1 MEYGTWYNI
10 YEVKVMYKEID
21 ISTIKGNGF
30 KNIIGEKYGRL
41 TVIGLSDRKSG
52 RKRYWICKC
61 SCGNI
66 ILSRVDMLNS
76 GNTKSCGCLK
86 KEQDNKN
93 LDRTTHGDSI
103 RHNHERIYD
112 EWLGIKT
119 RTENPND
126 ANYPNYGGRGIK
138 LCDDWHEYNNF
149 KRWANENG
157 YNDSLTIERIDV
169 NGDYEPSNC
178 TWISGEHQADNRRTT
193 IWIEWDGRRQ
203 NLKQWSKELDINY
216 GTLNSRYHRSGMRPP
231 ELFFPVGSFK

>member
-1 MEYGTWYNI
+1 
-10 YEVKVMYKEID
+10 
-21 ISTIKGNGF
+21 
-30 KNIIGEKYGRL
+30 
-41 TVIGLSDRKSG
+41 
-52 RKRYWICKC
+52 
-61 SCGNI
+61 
-66 ILSRVDMLNS
+66 MLKS

-103 RHNHERIYD
+103 RHNHKRIYD
-112 EWLGIKT
+112 EWLGIKA

-126 ANYPNYGGRGIK
+126 ANYPKYGGRGIK
-138 LCDDWHEYNNF
+138 ICDDWHEYNNF
-149 KRWANENG
+149 KRWASENG

-178 TWISGEHQADNRRTT
+178 TWISGERQADNRRTT
-193 IWIEWDGRRQ
+193 VWIEWDGRRQ
-203 NLKQWSKELDINY
+203 NLKQWSKELGINY